1 MKFHESTAPAIRE
14 LDRQSVMVVL
24 PLAAVEQ
31 HGPHMPTGTDTILC
45 GAVAEAV
52 EEKSPE
58 NVLLLPTVWLG
69 ASQHHLPWQAT
80 LTAELPTYETLLCEI
95 LEPLLKNGFRR
106 VLLLNGHGGNIDPMR
121 VALRR
126 LQPEYPDVLLTA
138 GSYWSIA
145 EQELADCMEGDIKT
159 LGHACEAETSLMRH
173 LRPELVQLGEGES
186 FSDLSDYLP
195 DNEDGLMICR
205 DMAQRTKT
213 GATGRPDLASA
224 EKGEKMFGVIV
235 KRVTEVIEKYL
246 AESLPERRGT
256 DTSK

>member
-1 MKFHESTAPAIRE
+1 MKFHESTAPAIRN
-14 LDRQSVMVVL
+14 LDHESTMLVL

-31 HGPHMPTGTDTILC
+31 HGQHMPTGTDTIIC

-52 EEKSPE
+52 EKRAAKE
-58 NVLLLPTVWLG
+58 VLLLPTLWLG

-80 LTAELPTYETLLCEI
+80 LTAELLTYETLICEI

-106 VLLLNGHGGNIDPMR
+106 ILLLNGHGGNIDPMR
-121 VALRR
+121 GALRR
-126 LQPEYPDVLLTA
+126 LQPKYPEVLLTA

-145 EQELADCMEGDIKT
+145 EKELADCMEGEIKT
-159 LGHACEAETSLMRH
+159 LGHACEAETSLMMH

-195 DNEDGLMICR
+195 DNTDGLMVCR
-205 DMAQRTKT
+205 DMAQRTAT

-224 EKGEKMFGVIV
+224 EKGAKMFEVIV
-235 KRVTEVIEKYL
+235 SRVTEVIRKYL
-246 AESLPERRGT
+246 AEPLPERKGI
-256 DTSK
+256 DSGY